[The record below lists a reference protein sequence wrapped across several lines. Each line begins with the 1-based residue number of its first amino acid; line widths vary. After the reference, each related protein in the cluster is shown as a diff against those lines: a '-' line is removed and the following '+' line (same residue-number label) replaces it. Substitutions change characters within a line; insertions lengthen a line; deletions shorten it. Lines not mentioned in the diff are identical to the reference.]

1 MMPDP
6 ETTIGGLLHAYE
18 LRFYTASKVEAGDGA
33 WVRAREAKVALV
45 NAVKVLQVARRE
57 LETQVVELQAQNSRL
72 NKENRELAEIALSMR
87 PKVPIE
93 GTVS

>member
-1 MMPDP
+1 MTKDP
-6 ETTIGGLLHAYE
+6 EKTIGGLLQVYE
-18 LRFYTASKVEAGDGA
+18 LRFYTASKVDAGDAA

-87 PKVPIE
+87 PKIPME
-93 GTVS
+93 GVVR